1 MAAMPAP
8 KITLEQWRALM
19 QVVDAGGYAQ
29 AAAVLHKSQSAVTY
43 AVQKLESVLGVK
55 AFEVQGRRAVLTP
68 TGQLLYRRAKALLD
82 EAAGLERAAASLSA
96 GWEAE
101 LRLAVEIIFPNRV
114 LLPALAAFGDVSP
127 QTRIELI
134 ESVIGGTSEA
144 LLTGKVDLAIAPVI
158 PPGFLGDPLMTLGF
172 LPAAHPDHP
181 LHRLGRPLTREDLRQ
196 HRHLVVRDSGLQ
208 RDARPQQ
215 NSYSLDAKQRW
226 VVSNMSTSIQAAA
239 MGYGFAWFPED
250 KIHDELAAGRLKPLP
265 LREGARREVTLYLI
279 FADRDYAGPGLL
291 RLAEILRETAAAA
304 RAAPAAAAEK
314 MRTAGH
320 TARRPSKSGRSRK

>member
-1 MAAMPAP
+1 MSAP
-8 KITLEQWRALM
+8 KITLEQWRALLS
-19 QVVDAGGYAQ
+19 VVEAGGYAQ

-43 AVQKLESVLGVK
+43 AVQKLEALLGVK
-55 AFEVQGRRAVLTP
+55 AFEVQGRKAQLTP

-114 LLPALAAFGDVSP
+114 LLPALAKFGELSP
-127 QTRIELI
+127 QTRIELV

-144 LLTGKVDLAIAPVI
+144 LLTGKVDLAISPVI
-158 PPGFLGDPLMTLGF
+158 PPGFLGDPLMTLVF
-172 LPAAHPDHP
+172 LPVAHPDHA
-181 LHRLGRPLTREDLRQ
+181 LHALGRPLTPADLRAQ
-196 HRHLVVRDSGLQ
+196 RHLVVRDSGAA
-208 RDARPQQ
+208 RDARPQT

-239 MGYGFAWFPED
+239 MGYGFAWFPEE
-250 KIHDELAAGRLKPLP
+250 KIFDELAAGRLKVLP
-265 LREGARREVTLYLI
+265 MREGAERRITLYLI

-291 RLAEILRETAAAA
+291 QLAELLREAASAAPADCRAAAAQQAAAA
-304 RAAPAAAAEK
+304 R
-314 MRTAGH
+314 H
-320 TARRPSKSGRSRK
+320 TAQRPSGRRRTKT